1 MKKWI
6 LVFLN
11 YFLGFQR
18 MRVLENTLKNS
29 YGEDTP
35 PVLFVGRINPIESG
49 KIRKH
54 FDTRKLKGSI
64 FVRTVRLSSE
74 L

>member
-18 MRVLENTLKNS
+18 MIVLENTLKNS

-49 KIRKH
+49 K
-54 FDTRKLKGSI
+54 TRKLKGSI
-64 FVRTVRLSSE
+64 FVRTVRLSSQ

>member
-1 MKKWI
+1 MKEWI

-18 MRVLENTLKNS
+18 MRALENTLKNS
-29 YGEDTP
+29 SGEYILH
-35 PVLFVGRINPIESG
+35 VLFVGRINPIESG
-49 KIRKH
+49 K
-54 FDTRKLKGSI
+54 TRKLKGSI
-64 FVRTVRLSSE
+64 FVRTVRLSSQ